1 MIVTTLRRAM
11 EQLDRL
17 SGERAGLE
25 EALKV
30 GHTGG
35 AYCRAC
41 CLLHRDAESVK
52 SAGVSQGVWFESC
65 TRGSDNI

>member
-30 GHTGG
+30 GHT
-35 AYCRAC
+35 
-41 CLLHRDAESVK
+41 
-52 SAGVSQGVWFESC
+52 
-65 TRGSDNI
+65 RG

>member
-11 EQLDRL
+11 EQLDKL

-30 GHTGG
+30 GHLEPG
-35 AYCRAC
+35 RAAIACLGMQLWQCC
-41 CLLHRDAESVK
+41 CLGNWRHC
-52 SAGVSQGVWFESC
+52 G
-65 TRGSDNI
+65 GSFDDSPS